1 MIAVTAI
8 PALRDNYIWLLKGE
22 TERVAVVDPGE
33 AEPVLARL
41 KADNLEL
48 AAILVTHHHYD
59 HTDGIPALRAHRDVP
74 VFGPAA
80 DTIAGVTEALDADAS
95 FEVPGIDVTF
105 QALATP
111 GHTRGQAAY
120 FGGGMAFTGDTLFS
134 AGCGRLFEGSA
145 GQMWASL
152 GRLRALPPETRV
164 YCGHE
169 YTQSNLRFAA
179 EVEPDNQSIA
189 QRQAWAAKRLAA
201 GQPTLPSTIGDE
213 IEFNPFLRADRDSVR
228 VAAEKNMGE
237 SLHDPVAVF
246 AALRTWKD
254 NY

>member
-1 MIAVTAI
+1 MLTVTAI

-22 TERVAVVDPGE
+22 TERVAIVDPGE

-41 KADNLEL
+41 QADQLEL
-48 AAILVTHHHYD
+48 AAILVTHHHSD
-59 HTDGIPALRAHRDVP
+59 HTDGIRALRAHRDVP

-80 DTIAGVTEALDADAS
+80 DGIGGVTEALDADAP
-95 FEVPGIDVTF
+95 FEVPGLDITF

-120 FGGGMAFTGDTLFS
+120 FGEGAVFTGDTLFS
-134 AGCGRLFEGSA
+134 AGCGRLFEGTA
-145 GQMWASL
+145 EQMWTSL
-152 GRLRALPPETRV
+152 ARLRALPPETRV

-179 EVEPDNQSIA
+179 EVEPDNQSIEE
-189 QRQAWAAKRLAA
+189 RQAWASERRAA

-228 VAAEKNMGE
+228 AGAEKNMGE
-237 SLHDPVAVF
+237 SLNDPVAVF